1 MLTVARTGTHTVT
14 FAAALTVALTV
25 ALTAALTATPS
36 KAAFT
41 PVRAALHL
49 AATLPQ

>member
-14 FAAALTVALTV
+14 PAAALTVALTV
-25 ALTAALTATPS
+25 ALTATPS

>member
-14 FAAALTVALTV
+14 PAAALTVTFAAALR
-25 ALTAALTATPS
+25 AALTATPS